1 MTTSTEQAKF
11 PMLVAT
17 FFGSGLSPV
26 APGTVGSLAALP
38 LAYFLLSVPLGQAMF
53 VIGALFVVGVWA
65 SNAIEAALEQ
75 HDASLIVIDEVV
87 GQCLVV
93 TLLDV
98 FLRGAVDTTLLLFL
112 SFIGFR
118 LFDIVKPWPVGWI
131 DRKVGDGVG
140 VMLDDVVAALLAV
153 PFLAG
158 SYLLYA
164 LTKI

>member
-1 MTTSTEQAKF
+1 MTTSTDQAKF

-38 LAYFLLSVPLGQAMF
+38 LAYFLLSVPVGQAML
-53 VIGALFVVGVWA
+53 VIGALFLMGVWA

-93 TLLDV
+93 TLLNV
-98 FLRGAVDTTLLLFL
+98 FLRGAVDTNLLLLL

-118 LFDIVKPWPVGWI
+118 LFDIIKPWPVGWV
-131 DRKVGDGVG
+131 DRKIGDGVG

-158 SYLLYA
+158 GYLLYA
-164 LTKI
+164 LTAI

>member
-1 MTTSTEQAKF
+1 MTTSTDHVKF

-38 LAYFLLSVPLGQAMF
+38 LAYFLLSVPVAQAML
-53 VIGALFVVGVWA
+53 VIGALFLMGVWA
-65 SNAIEAALEQ
+65 SNVIEAALEQ

-93 TLLDV
+93 TLVDV
-98 FLRGAVDTTLLLFL
+98 FLRGAVDTNLLLLL

-118 LFDIVKPWPVGWI
+118 LFDIVKPWPVGWV
-131 DRKVGDGVG
+131 DRKIGDGVG

-153 PFLAG
+153 PFLVG
-158 SYLLYA
+158 GYLLYA
-164 LTKI
+164 LTAI

>member
-38 LAYFLLSVPLGQAMF
+38 LAYFLLSVPVGQAML
-53 VIGALFVVGVWA
+53 VIGALFLMGVWA

-98 FLRGAVDTTLLLFL
+98 FLRGAVDTTLLLL
-112 SFIGFR
+112 ISFIGFR
-118 LFDIVKPWPVGWI
+118 LFDIIKPWPVGWV
-131 DRKVGDGVG
+131 DRKIGDGVG

-164 LTKI
+164 LTAI

>member
-11 PMLVAT
+11 PMIVAT

-38 LAYFLLSVPLGQAMF
+38 LAYFLLSVPVGQAML
-53 VIGALFVVGVWA
+53 VIGALFLMGVWA

-98 FLRGAVDTTLLLFL
+98 FLRGAVDTNLLLLL

-118 LFDIVKPWPVGWI
+118 LFDIIKPWPVGWV
-131 DRKVGDGVG
+131 DRKIGDGVG
-140 VMLDDVVAALLAV
+140 VMLDDVVAALLTV

-158 SYLLYA
+158 GYLLYA
-164 LTKI
+164 LTAI

>member
-1 MTTSTEQAKF
+1 MTTSTEQAKL

-17 FFGSGLSPV
+17 FFGSGLSPI

-38 LAYFLLSVPLGQAMF
+38 LAYVLLSVPLGQAML
-53 VIGALFVVGVWA
+53 VIVALFLMGVWA
-65 SNAIEAALEQ
+65 SNTVEVALEQ

-98 FLRGAVDTTLLLFL
+98 FLRGAVDTTLLLLL

-118 LFDIVKPWPVGWI
+118 LFDIVKPWPVGWV
-131 DRKVGDGVG
+131 DRKVGDGLG

-153 PFLAG
+153 PFVAG
-158 SYLLYA
+158 GYLLYA
-164 LTKI
+164 LMAI

>member
-1 MTTSTEQAKF
+1 MTTSTEQAQF

-38 LAYFLLSVPLGQAMF
+38 LAYFLLSVPVGQAML
-53 VIGALFVVGVWA
+53 VIGALFLMGVWA

-98 FLRGAVDTTLLLFL
+98 FLRGAVDTTLLLL
-112 SFIGFR
+112 ISFIGFR
-118 LFDIVKPWPVGWI
+118 LFDITKPWPVGWV
-131 DRKVGDGVG
+131 DRKIGDGVG

-158 SYLLYA
+158 GYLLYA
-164 LTKI
+164 LTAI

>member
-1 MTTSTEQAKF
+1 MTTSTEQAKL

-17 FFGSGLSPV
+17 FFGSGLSPI

-38 LAYFLLSVPLGQAMF
+38 LAYVLLSVPVGQAML
-53 VIGALFVVGVWA
+53 VIGALFLMGVWA
-65 SNAIEAALEQ
+65 SNTVEAALEQ

-93 TLLDV
+93 TLLGV
-98 FLRGAVDTTLLLFL
+98 FLRGAVDTTQLLLL

-118 LFDIVKPWPVGWI
+118 LFDIVKPWPVGWV
-131 DRKVGDGVG
+131 DRKVGDGLG

-153 PFLAG
+153 PFVTG
-158 SYLLYA
+158 GYLLYA
-164 LTKI
+164 LMAI

>member
-1 MTTSTEQAKF
+1 MTTSTEQAKL

-17 FFGSGLSPV
+17 FFGSGLSPI

-38 LAYFLLSVPLGQAMF
+38 LAYVLLSVPLGQAML
-53 VIGALFVVGVWA
+53 VIVALFLMGVWA
-65 SNAIEAALEQ
+65 SNTVEVALEQ

-98 FLRGAVDTTLLLFL
+98 FLRGAVDTTLLLLL

-118 LFDIVKPWPVGWI
+118 LFDIVKPWPVGWV
-131 DRKVGDGVG
+131 DRKVGDGLG

-153 PFLAG
+153 PFVTG
-158 SYLLYA
+158 GYLLYA
-164 LTKI
+164 LMAI

>member
-11 PMLVAT
+11 PMIVAT

-38 LAYFLLSVPLGQAMF
+38 LAYFLLSVPVGQAML
-53 VIGALFVVGVWA
+53 VIGALFLMGVWA

-98 FLRGAVDTTLLLFL
+98 FLRGAVVTNLLLLL

-118 LFDIVKPWPVGWI
+118 LFDIIKPWPVGWV
-131 DRKVGDGVG
+131 DRKIGDGVG
-140 VMLDDVVAALLAV
+140 VMLDDVVAALLTV

-158 SYLLYA
+158 GYLLYA
-164 LTKI
+164 LTAI

>member
-11 PMLVAT
+11 PMIVAT

-38 LAYFLLSVPLGQAMF
+38 LAYFLLSVPVGQAML
-53 VIGALFVVGVWA
+53 VIGALFLMGVWA
-65 SNAIEAALEQ
+65 SNSIEAALEQ

-98 FLRGAVDTTLLLFL
+98 FLRGAVDTNLLLLL

-118 LFDIVKPWPVGWI
+118 LFDIIKPWPVGWV
-131 DRKVGDGVG
+131 DRKIGDGVG
-140 VMLDDVVAALLAV
+140 VMLDDVVAALLTV

-158 SYLLYA
+158 GYLLYA
-164 LTKI
+164 LTAI

>member
-1 MTTSTEQAKF
+1 MTTFTEQAKL

-17 FFGSGLSPV
+17 FFGSGLSPI
-26 APGTVGSLAALP
+26 APGTVGSLAALL
-38 LAYFLLSVPLGQAMF
+38 LAYVLLSVSVGQAML
-53 VIGALFVVGVWA
+53 VIGVLFFVGVWA
-65 SNAIEAALEQ
+65 SNAVEAALEQ

-93 TLLDV
+93 ALLDV
-98 FLRGAVDTTLLLFL
+98 FLRGAVDTTLLLLL

-118 LFDIVKPWPVGWI
+118 LFDVVKPWPVGWV
-131 DRKVGDGVG
+131 DNKVEGGLG

-158 SYLLYA
+158 GYLLFA
-164 LTKI
+164 LTTI

>member
-1 MTTSTEQAKF
+1 MTIFTDQAKF

-38 LAYFLLSVPLGQAMF
+38 LAYFLLSVPVGQAML
-53 VIGALFVVGVWA
+53 VIGALFLMGVWA
-65 SNAIEAALEQ
+65 SNAIEAELEQ

-98 FLRGAVDTTLLLFL
+98 FLRGAVDTNLLLL
-112 SFIGFR
+112 LGFIGFR
-118 LFDIVKPWPVGWI
+118 LFDIIKPWPVGWV
-131 DRKVGDGVG
+131 DRKIGDGVG

-158 SYLLYA
+158 GYLLYA
-164 LTKI
+164 LTAI

>member
-38 LAYFLLSVPLGQAMF
+38 LAYFLLSVPVGQAML
-53 VIGALFVVGVWA
+53 VIGALFLMGVWA

-93 TLLDV
+93 TLTRCV
-98 FLRGAVDTTLLLFL
+98 LRGAIDTTLLLL
-112 SFIGFR
+112 ISFIGFR
-118 LFDIVKPWPVGWI
+118 LFDIVKARG
-131 DRKVGDGVG
+131 R
-140 VMLDDVVAALLAV
+140 
-153 PFLAG
+153 
-158 SYLLYA
+158 
-164 LTKI
+164 

>member
-1 MTTSTEQAKF
+1 MTTSNKQAKLS
-11 PMLVAT
+11 MLVAT
-17 FFGSGLSPV
+17 FFGSGLSPI

-38 LAYFLLSVPLGQAMF
+38 LAYVLLSVPVGQAML
-53 VIGALFVVGVWA
+53 VIGALFLMGVWA
-65 SNAIEAALEQ
+65 SNTVEAALEQ

-98 FLRGAVDTTLLLFL
+98 FLRGAVDTTQLLLL

-118 LFDIVKPWPVGWI
+118 LFDIVKPWPVGWV
-131 DRKVGDGVG
+131 DRKIGDGLG

-153 PFLAG
+153 PFVTG
-158 SYLLYA
+158 GYLLYA
-164 LTKI
+164 LMAI

>member
-11 PMLVAT
+11 PMFVAT

-38 LAYFLLSVPLGQAMF
+38 LAYFLLSVPVGQAML
-53 VIGALFVVGVWA
+53 VIGALFLMGVWA

-93 TLLDV
+93 ALLDV
-98 FLRGAVDTTLLLFL
+98 FLRGAVDTTQLLLL
-112 SFIGFR
+112 SFMGFR
-118 LFDIVKPWPVGWI
+118 LLDIVKPWPVGWV
-131 DRKVGDGVG
+131 DNKVDGGLG

-158 SYLLYA
+158 GYLLYA
-164 LTKI
+164 LTAI

>member
-1 MTTSTEQAKF
+1 MTTSTEQAKL

-17 FFGSGLSPV
+17 FFGSGLSPI

-38 LAYFLLSVPLGQAMF
+38 LAYVLLLVPVGQAML
-53 VIGALFVVGVWA
+53 VIVALFLMGVWA
-65 SNAIEAALEQ
+65 SNTVEVALEQ

-98 FLRGAVDTTLLLFL
+98 FLRGAVDTTLLLLL

-118 LFDIVKPWPVGWI
+118 LFDIVKPWPVGWV
-131 DRKVGDGVG
+131 DRKVGDGLG

-153 PFLAG
+153 PFVTG
-158 SYLLYA
+158 GYLLYA
-164 LTKI
+164 LMAI

>member
-11 PMLVAT
+11 PMIVAT

-38 LAYFLLSVPLGQAMF
+38 LAYLLLSVPVGQAML
-53 VIGALFVVGVWA
+53 VIGALFLMGVWA

-98 FLRGAVDTTLLLFL
+98 FLRGAVDTNLLLLL

-118 LFDIVKPWPVGWI
+118 LFDIIKPWPVGWV
-131 DRKVGDGVG
+131 DRKIGDGVG
-140 VMLDDVVAALLAV
+140 VMLDDVVAALLTV

-158 SYLLYA
+158 GYLLYA
-164 LTKI
+164 LTAI

>member
-38 LAYFLLSVPLGQAMF
+38 LAYLLLSVPVGQAML
-53 VIGALFVVGVWA
+53 VIGALFLMGVWA

-98 FLRGAVDTTLLLFL
+98 FLRGAVDTTLLLL
-112 SFIGFR
+112 ISFIGFR
-118 LFDIVKPWPVGWI
+118 LFDIIKPWPVGWV
-131 DRKVGDGVG
+131 DRKIGDGVG

-164 LTKI
+164 LTAI